1 ILSSLGDVCETVFTA
16 PAPAMV
22 LSTTEPIFE
31 VDVNAFLTQPTSER
45 TTNPPVEV
53 ELLLDEE
60 HNSFPTEPD
69 DGEEMSE
76 AEILQDLP
84 SRPRP
89 DRAPTARQAGDAEDL
104 FESYLHE
111 MRRFGRLTP
120 AEEIELA
127 QRVAAGDE
135 WARHQLIEANLRL
148 VIAIARQYSHT
159 GVPLLDLIQEGNLGL
174 MRAAEKFDAQR
185 GCRFG
190 TYATWWIRQA
200 VNRAAINQSRLIHLP
215 EQVVWHL
222 GKVRR
227 VVAQFWQE
235 NGRDP
240 QPEQIA
246 QTSKIDLDEV
256 IQLLGLIE
264 QPISLDR
271 PVDDEA
277 HSSLA
282 DTLEDSA
289 ASTLDE
295 ITAQRV
301 LSEQAHEQVHRA
313 LALLPPRERLVITL
327 RYGISDG
334 RSRTLLEVGKELG
347 VTRERVR
354 QLEAAAF
361 KRMRPHIGL

>member
-1 ILSSLGDVCETVFTA
+1 
-16 PAPAMV
+16 MV

-200 VNRAAINQSRLIHLP
+200 VNRA
-215 EQVVWHL
+215 
-222 GKVRR
+222 
-227 VVAQFWQE
+227 
-235 NGRDP
+235 
-240 QPEQIA
+240 
-246 QTSKIDLDEV
+246 
-256 IQLLGLIE
+256 
-264 QPISLDR
+264 
-271 PVDDEA
+271 

>member
-1 ILSSLGDVCETVFTA
+1 MRIWPDAHRSGTRGSQFLRVNCAPTDTQKDGDPARCSEFLACEVVMRRKSGMMAILSSLGDVCETVVTT
-16 PAPAMV
+16 PTPSMV
-22 LSTTEPIFE
+22 GTTE
-31 VDVNAFLTQPTSER
+31 DAFQ
-45 TTNPPVEV
+45 
-53 ELLLDEE
+53 
-60 HNSFPTEPD
+60 
-69 DGEEMSE
+69 
-76 AEILQDLP
+76 
-84 SRPRP
+84 
-89 DRAPTARQAGDAEDL
+89 
-104 FESYLHE
+104 SYLHE

-135 WARHQLIEANLRL
+135 WARHQLIESNLRL
-148 VIAIARQYSHT
+148 VIAIACQYTST

-174 MRAAEKFDAQR
+174 MRAAEKFDPRR

-200 VNRAAINQSRLIHLP
+200 INRAAINQSRLIHLP
-215 EQVVWHL
+215 EQVVRHL
-222 GKVRR
+222 SKVRR

-235 NGRDP
+235 NGRDL

-295 ITAQRV
+295 ISAQHV
-301 LSEQAHEQVHRA
+301 LSEEVYEQV
-313 LALLPPRERLVITL
+313 
-327 RYGISDG
+327 
-334 RSRTLLEVGKELG
+334 
-347 VTRERVR
+347 
-354 QLEAAAF
+354 
-361 KRMRPHIGL
+361 

>member
-1 ILSSLGDVCETVFTA
+1 
-16 PAPAMV
+16 
-22 LSTTEPIFE
+22 
-31 VDVNAFLTQPTSER
+31 
-45 TTNPPVEV
+45 
-53 ELLLDEE
+53 
-60 HNSFPTEPD
+60 
-69 DGEEMSE
+69 MSE

-89 DRAPTARQAGDAEDL
+89 DGAPTARQAGDAEDL
-104 FESYLHE
+104 FQSYLHD

-120 AEEIELA
+120 AEELELA

-148 VIAIARQYSHT
+148 VIAIARQYSYT

-174 MRAAEKFDAQR
+174 MRAAEKFDGQR

-190 TYATWWIRQA
+190 TYATFWIRQA
-200 VNRAAINQSRLIHLP
+200 VNRAAAEQSRLIHLP
-215 EQVVWHL
+215 EQVVRHL
-222 GKVRR
+222 SKVRR

-246 QTSKIDLDEV
+246 QTSQIDLDEV
-256 IQLLGLIE
+256 LQLLGPIE
-264 QPISLDR
+264 QPISLDM

-289 ASTLDE
+289 ACAPDE
-295 ITAQRV
+295 IAAQQV
-301 LSEQAHEQVHRA
+301 LSEQVHRA
-313 LALLPPRERLVITL
+313 LALLPPRERVVITQ

-334 RSRTLLEVGKELG
+334 RSRTLLEVGNELG
-347 VTRERVR
+347 ITRERVE

>member
-1 ILSSLGDVCETVFTA
+1 MMAILSSMDDVYETVFTA
-16 PAPAMV
+16 PAPSMV
-22 LSTTEPIFE
+22 GTTE
-31 VDVNAFLTQPTSER
+31 DAFQ
-45 TTNPPVEV
+45 
-53 ELLLDEE
+53 
-60 HNSFPTEPD
+60 
-69 DGEEMSE
+69 
-76 AEILQDLP
+76 
-84 SRPRP
+84 
-89 DRAPTARQAGDAEDL
+89 
-104 FESYLHE
+104 SYLHE
-111 MRRFGRLTP
+111 MRSFGRLTS

-174 MRAAEKFDAQR
+174 MRAAEKFDGQR

-215 EQVVWHL
+215 EQVARHL

-240 QPEQIA
+240 LPEQIA

-256 IQLLGLIE
+256 IQLLGLIDH
-264 QPISLDR
+264 PISLDTR
-271 PVDDEA
+271 INDEA
-277 HSSLA
+277 HSSLT

-289 ASTLDE
+289 APALDE
-295 ITAQRV
+295 IAAQQD
-301 LSEQAHEQVHRA
+301 LSEQAHEQLHRA
-313 LALLPPRERLVITL
+313 LAFLPPRERLVITL

-354 QLEAAAF
+354 QLEAAAL
-361 KRMRPHIGL
+361 KRMRSHIGL

>member
-1 ILSSLGDVCETVFTA
+1 MMAILSSLGDVCETVFTA
-16 PAPAMV
+16 PAASTV
-22 LSTTEPIFE
+22 GTTE
-31 VDVNAFLTQPTSER
+31 DAFQ
-45 TTNPPVEV
+45 
-53 ELLLDEE
+53 
-60 HNSFPTEPD
+60 
-69 DGEEMSE
+69 
-76 AEILQDLP
+76 
-84 SRPRP
+84 
-89 DRAPTARQAGDAEDL
+89 
-104 FESYLHE
+104 SYLHE

-127 QRVAAGDE
+127 QHVAAGDE
-135 WARHQLIEANLRL
+135 WARHQLIESNLRL
-148 VIAIARQYSHT
+148 VIAIACQYTST

-174 MRAAEKFDAQR
+174 MRAAEKFDGQR

-200 VNRAAINQSRLIHLP
+200 VSRAAAEQSRLIHLP
-215 EQVVWHL
+215 EQVARHL
-222 GKVRR
+222 SKVRR

-246 QTSKIDLDEV
+246 QTSQIDLDEV

-264 QPISLDR
+264 QPISLDL

-361 KRMRPHIGL
+361 KRMRPHIDL

>member
-1 ILSSLGDVCETVFTA
+1 MAILSSMGDVCETVFTA
-16 PAPAMV
+16 PAPSMV
-22 LSTTEPIFE
+22 GTTE
-31 VDVNAFLTQPTSER
+31 DAFQ
-45 TTNPPVEV
+45 
-53 ELLLDEE
+53 
-60 HNSFPTEPD
+60 
-69 DGEEMSE
+69 
-76 AEILQDLP
+76 
-84 SRPRP
+84 
-89 DRAPTARQAGDAEDL
+89 
-104 FESYLHE
+104 SYLHE
-111 MRRFGRLTP
+111 MRRFGRLTL

-174 MRAAEKFDAQR
+174 MRAAEKFDGQR

-200 VNRAAINQSRLIHLP
+200 VSRAAAEQSRLIHLP
-215 EQVVWHL
+215 EQVARRL
-222 GKVRR
+222 GKVRH
-227 VVAQFWQE
+227 VVVHLLQE

-240 QPEQIA
+240 LPEQIA

-264 QPISLDR
+264 HPISLDTR
-271 PVDDEA
+271 IDDEA
-277 HSSLA
+277 YSSLA

-289 ASTLDE
+289 APALDE
-295 ITAQRV
+295 IAAQHV

-313 LALLPPRERLVITL
+313 LAFLPPRERLVITL

>member
-1 ILSSLGDVCETVFTA
+1 MMAILSSLGDVCETVFTA

-111 MRRFGRLTP
+111 MRRFGRLTV

-174 MRAAEKFDAQR
+174 MRAAEKFDYRR

-190 TYATWWIRQA
+190 TYATFWIRQA
-200 VNRAAINQSRLIHLP
+200 VSRAADEQSRLIHLP
-215 EQVVWHL
+215 DHVVTCLH
-222 GKVRR
+222 KIRR
-227 VVAQFWQE
+227 AAAQLSQE
-235 NGRDP
+235 SGLEP
-240 QPEQIA
+240 LPEQIA
-246 QTSKIDLDEV
+246 EASHIHLDEV
-256 IQLLGLIE
+256 
-264 QPISLDR
+264 
-271 PVDDEA
+271 
-277 HSSLA
+277 
-282 DTLEDSA
+282 
-289 ASTLDE
+289 
-295 ITAQRV
+295 
-301 LSEQAHEQVHRA
+301 
-313 LALLPPRERLVITL
+313 
-327 RYGISDG
+327 
-334 RSRTLLEVGKELG
+334 
-347 VTRERVR
+347 
-354 QLEAAAF
+354 
-361 KRMRPHIGL
+361 

>member
-1 ILSSLGDVCETVFTA
+1 MMAILSSLGDVCETVFTA
-16 PAPAMV
+16 PAASTV
-22 LSTTEPIFE
+22 GTTE
-31 VDVNAFLTQPTSER
+31 DAFQ
-45 TTNPPVEV
+45 
-53 ELLLDEE
+53 
-60 HNSFPTEPD
+60 
-69 DGEEMSE
+69 
-76 AEILQDLP
+76 
-84 SRPRP
+84 
-89 DRAPTARQAGDAEDL
+89 
-104 FESYLHE
+104 SYLHE
-111 MRRFGRLTP
+111 MRRFGRLTL

-174 MRAAEKFDAQR
+174 MRAAEKFDGQR

-200 VNRAAINQSRLIHLP
+200 VNRAVINQSRLIHLP
-215 EQVVWHL
+215 EQVAKRL
-222 GKVRR
+222 GKVRH
-227 VVAQFWQE
+227 VVVHLLQE

-240 QPEQIA
+240 LPEHIA

-264 QPISLDR
+264 QPISLDTR
-271 PVDDEA
+271 IDEEA
-277 HSSLA
+277 HCSLA

-289 ASTLDE
+289 APALDE
-295 ITAQRV
+295 IAAQHV
-301 LSEQAHEQVHRA
+301 LSEQVHRA
-313 LALLPPRERLVITL
+313 MAFLPPRERVVITL

-347 VTRERVR
+347 ISRERVR
-354 QLEAAAF
+354 QLEEAAL
-361 KRMRPHIGL
+361 KRMRSHIGL